1 MAVVLVAGTQPTLVQ
16 TEPNKQTKIALGYG
30 IPPFKVIFSAF
41 STHRTNMLRDDALEM
56 TLCTFFTKVCS
67 IAVTSE
73 EETTIEKM
81 SFFRVKLQ
89 GEYVRVFF

>member
-1 MAVVLVAGTQPTLVQ
+1 
-16 TEPNKQTKIALGYG
+16 
-30 IPPFKVIFSAF
+30 
-41 STHRTNMLRDDALEM
+41 MLRDDALEM